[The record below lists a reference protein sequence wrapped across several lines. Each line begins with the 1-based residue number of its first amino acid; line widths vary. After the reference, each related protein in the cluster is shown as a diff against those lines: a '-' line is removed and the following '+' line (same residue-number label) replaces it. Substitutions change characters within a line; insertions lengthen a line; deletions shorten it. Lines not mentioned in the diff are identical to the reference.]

1 MTGGSIHMPPPPLL
15 EINAIWK
22 YYGGTAAL
30 RDVSASLQDGE
41 ILALMGHNG
50 AGKSTLVKILAGST
64 RQDSGEIKVGGK
76 ALPGGVREA
85 RTAGIA
91 VIYQDLSLFSK
102 LTVAENIAGTPTGRL
117 SYSFRAAK
125 RAAAACLERIETNS
139 PLLAFLDR
147 TVDELPLAMRQRVAI
162 ARALTYDSR
171 ILILDEPT
179 AALSLQDTDHLLTY
193 LRELASGGVGV
204 MFVSHRLSDVR
215 RIADRYLVLRDGA
228 VALSAMP
235 AELSGNALARA
246 MFGEA
251 VENSAAKPDPAA
263 WHRQK
268 SVRQDALTVRNLTR
282 RGEFSSVSVTL
293 RAGEIA
299 VLTGLTGSGR
309 TEFAESLVGLRRFDR
324 GELKL
329 SGKPLTFSGPRN
341 AMRHGLVYV
350 PEDRLHAGLF
360 VRRGTGEN
368 LVGATE
374 HLRARFGFLGQEADK
389 ALAGISDFGIRCQG
403 PDSTLETLSGGNQ
416 QKVLLARWHM
426 AGARVLI
433 LDEPTAGVDVSAKA
447 EIHKRLREWAAAG
460 AALLVISSETD
471 EVLDVADR
479 ILVFHVGT
487 LVLDGLRTE
496 INREQLI
503 AAMLHG
509 SASAEQMPAQTP
521 GEA

>member
-1 MTGGSIHMPPPPLL
+1 MPPSSLL
-15 EINAIWK
+15 EINGISK
-22 YYGGTAAL
+22 HYGATVAL
-30 RDVSASLQDGE
+30 RDVSASLQAGE

-64 RQDSGEIKVGGK
+64 RQDSGEIKVEGGTL
-76 ALPGGVREA
+76 AGGVRAA
-85 RTAGIA
+85 RAAGIA
-91 VIYQDLSLFSK
+91 VIHQDLSLFPK
-102 LTVAENIAGTPTGRL
+102 LTVAENIAGEPSGQFT
-117 SYSFRAAK
+117 YSFRASK
-125 RAAAACLERIETNS
+125 RAAAASLERVEPNS
-139 PLLAFLDR
+139 PLLTCLSRNVED
-147 TVDELPLAMRQRVAI
+147 LPLAMRQRVAI

-193 LRELASGGVGV
+193 LRKLATGGVGV
-204 MFVSHRLSDVR
+204 IFVSHRLSDVR

-228 VALSAMP
+228 VALSATS
-235 AELSGNALARA
+235 AEVSGNALARA

-251 VENSAAKPDPAA
+251 EEIGTAKRVGAAGELRSIP
-263 WHRQK
+263 
-268 SVRQDALTVRNLTR
+268 RQDVLTVKNATR
-282 RGEFSSVSVTL
+282 HGEFSNISVTL
-293 RAGEIA
+293 RSGEIA

-324 GELKL
+324 GELHM
-329 SGKPLTFSGPRN
+329 SGKPVSFSGPRT
-341 AMRHGLVYV
+341 AMRHGLVYI
-350 PEDRLHAGLF
+350 PEDRLRAGLF
-360 VRRGTGEN
+360 VRRSTAEN

-374 HLRARFGFLGQEADK
+374 HLRAHFGFLGKEKDK
-389 ALAGISDFGIRCQG
+389 AFVGISDFGIRCQG

-426 AGARVLI
+426 AGARILV

-447 EIHKRLREWAAAG
+447 EIHKRLREWVAAG

-479 ILVFHVGT
+479 ILVFHSGT
-487 LVLDGLRTE
+487 LVLDSLRAE
-496 INREQLI
+496 MNREQLM

-509 SASAEQMPAQTP
+509 SASVEQASSHTGSEP
-521 GEA
+521 